1 MNFLVEDKLPW
12 TLYIPIQPLQYF
24 GEVMTGLN
32 HWMFGGKMVQIAY
45 ICKLELPLVVLLN
58 DGRREDLSVDGKC
71 YDTQDDDFVH
81 DTILYLSIANIIHHI
96 YSVLMSGW
104 TS

>member
-1 MNFLVEDKLPW
+1 MNFLVEDKLPR
-12 TLYIPIQPLQYF
+12 TFYVSIQPLQDF
-24 GEVMTGLN
+24 GEVVTGLY

-45 ICKLELPLVVLLN
+45 ISKLELPLVVLLK
-58 DGRREDLSVDGKC
+58 DRGREDLSVDGKC
-71 YDTQDDDFVH
+71 YDAQDDYFVH

-96 YSVLMSGW
+96 YSVLISGW